1 MRGFGLMVLGV
12 ALTLAGCGE
21 RAIFGE
27 QPARTAAECRA
38 QFEEASSRGNQAYL
52 GTPTTGAGVA
62 GASLGKGLARGLIE
76 GAYNQCLA
84 RVAQNGGDMTE
95 YPDPEGA
102 RARAE
107 AELNQMYYG
116 TTPTSGCPPRSS
128 VMVGGKQYCVG
139 THQ

>member
-1 MRGFGLMVLGV
+1 MRRIGLMAMGLV
-12 ALTLAGCGE
+12 LTLAGCGE

-38 QFEEASSRGNQAYL
+38 QFEEAKSRGNRSYTP
-52 GTPTTGAGVA
+52 TPTTGAGVA

-84 RVAQNGGDMTE
+84 RVAQSGGDMTE
-95 YPDPEGA
+95 YPDPEDA

-107 AELNQMYYG
+107 AELNRMYSG
-116 TTPTSGCPPRSS
+116 TTTTSGCPPRSS
-128 VMVGGKQYCVG
+128 VMYGGVRYCVG
-139 THQ
+139 THY